1 MTDIAEWHI
10 VEFPDWSKAKVVT
23 KTITQE
29 VEVLAVDQP
38 YRMNHDGRVVEALP
52 GDYLV
57 RYVDDP
63 DSTFSVSADQ
73 AVADGLAEAAA
84 PEAPAKAPA
93 RAKSKAGQGS

>member
-1 MTDIAEWHI
+1 M
-10 VEFPDWSKAKVVT
+10 EFPDWSKAKVVT
-23 KTITQE
+23 KTIMHE

-38 YRMNHDGRVVEALP
+38 YRMNHAGRVVEALP

-63 DSTFSVSADQ
+63 DSTAMRSAAQ
-73 AVADGLAEAAA
+73 AVADGLA
-84 PEAPAKAPA
+84 EAPAKAPA